1 MHKRFSVSDVY
12 FFFPQAQVVSHAHG
26 RFSFFFPLA
35 VSSFRLFFP
44 TMPTWCQ
51 CHTHG
56 IPIFFLSS
64 CLRFVSSFLSCFRFL
79 SVYFSTGT
87 SCMPATNS
95 CDNFLCVPLT
105 LSQEIKFVTPV
116 HFLSIRNKTYIKQN
130 RDTVS

>member
-1 MHKRFSVSDVY
+1 MHRRFSVSDVY
-12 FFFPQAQVVSHAHG
+12 FFSTSTSCISRTRAVFVFFSLWRFPVSD
-26 RFSFFFPLA
+26 F
-35 VSSFRLFFP
+35 FFP

-105 LSQEIKFVTPV
+105 LSQEIKFVSPV